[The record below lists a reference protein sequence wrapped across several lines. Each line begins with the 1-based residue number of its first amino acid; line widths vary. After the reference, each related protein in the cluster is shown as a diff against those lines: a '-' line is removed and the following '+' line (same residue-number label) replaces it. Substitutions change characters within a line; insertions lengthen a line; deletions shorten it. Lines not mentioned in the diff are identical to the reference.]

1 MSDQHVLTDTTMKP
15 TKESMSRAQLLYPDA
30 KEGSYAPF
38 CDYDPII
45 ESFGEVLVRVDDK
58 DYQGDSRVLYHRD
71 GRYGLFVFG
80 WGSCSGCDSLR
91 ACKTFADVA
100 QLIDELEN
108 NIKWFDTL
116 SELKTY
122 VADDELQSHSYHY
135 HCEEWQAFRKAVVEW
150 TEVV

>member
-1 MSDQHVLTDTTMKP
+1 
-15 TKESMSRAQLLYPDA
+15 MSRAQLLYPDA

-45 ESFGEVLVRVDDK
+45 ENFGEVLVRVDDNN
-58 DYQGDSRVLYHRD
+58 YHGDSRVLYHRD

-100 QLIDELEN
+100 QLIDELEDD
-108 NIKWFDTL
+108 IKWFDTL

-122 VADDELQSHSYHY
+122 VADDELQSGSYHY
-135 HCEEWQAFRKAVVEW
+135 HCKEWQAFRKAVAEW
-150 TEVV
+150 AEVV